1 MRMFAVLVVAA
12 GSMLLVSG
20 PAPADPQTYVVSDS
34 WQLTYVDGDP
44 RIVPPVED
52 DVVEV
57 TCHNE
62 DLMTGWRVNDDDL
75 VAEARER
82 ADGTGVQV
90 QPEFTGETEI
100 LEVTIRCERS
110 PLDDDLLENA
120 RVDVEHETAHPGLRV

>member
-1 MRMFAVLVVAA
+1 MRTFAALVVAA
-12 GSMLLVSG
+12 GSALLTA
-20 PAPADPQTYVVSDS
+20 APATAAPETYVVTDS

-44 RIVPPVED
+44 RIVPRVED
-52 DVVEV
+52 DVAEV

-62 DLMTGWRVNDDDL
+62 DQMTDWRVNDEDL

-100 LEVTIRCERS
+100 LEITIRCERS
-110 PLDDDLLENA
+110 PLGDDLLEDA
-120 RVDVEHETAHPGLRV
+120 LVDVEHEAAHPGLRV

>member
-1 MRMFAVLVVAA
+1 MRTFAVLIAAA
-12 GSMLLVSG
+12 GSALLVCGS
-20 PAPADPQTYVVSDS
+20 AAADPQTYVVTDS

-44 RIVPPVED
+44 RIVPAVED

-62 DLMTGWRVNDDDL
+62 DQMTDWRVNDEDL

-100 LEVTIRCERS
+100 LEISIRCERS
-110 PLDDDLLENA
+110 PLDDDLVEDTC
-120 RVDVEHETAHPGLRV
+120 VDVEHETAHPGLRV